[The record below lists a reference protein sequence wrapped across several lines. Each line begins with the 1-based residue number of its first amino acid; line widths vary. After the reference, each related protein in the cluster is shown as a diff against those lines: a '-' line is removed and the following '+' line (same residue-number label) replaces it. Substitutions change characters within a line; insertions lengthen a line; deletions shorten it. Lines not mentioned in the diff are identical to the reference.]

1 MKHLKQAHIGG
12 EKEFTKWEIDKVGI
26 EVGKVGIDQVGIKLE
41 HNSAAENSQR
51 GHVQLEL
58 VYMCSFSLAMD
69 CSHLLSE
76 NSQIPSYSWNKISLY
91 SLVPIQA
98 LPSPQRKINTFAYF
112 VGARGEP
119 GNKVNTLL
127 AVAIL
132 CIHCT
137 SCIKCHK
144 INQKKQNISPTV

>member
-1 MKHLKQAHIGG
+1 M
-12 EKEFTKWEIDKVGI
+12 
-26 EVGKVGIDQVGIKLE
+26 
-41 HNSAAENSQR
+41 HNSTAENFQR

-58 VYMCSFSLAMD
+58 VYMCSFSLAMN

-91 SLVPIQA
+91 SLVPMQA
-98 LPSPQRKINTFAYF
+98 LPSPQQKINTFVFF

-119 GNKVNTLL
+119 GNKVNILL

-137 SCIKCHK
+137 SCIKCHE
-144 INQKKQNISPTV
+144 INQKKKKHFSNCLTWYMLSKRAVAKNKFLFSRLCMARPSSHQLFYF